1 VDQCVTSATS
11 LGTSLESAPR
21 MVVSEVVAIEG
32 SVEATD
38 TVEGVTTH
46 VAVDAATAEEDTPEV
61 AEVSSLA
68 GEAISVTSAIALA
81 ISPAIARK
89 IRIDAIDVAGL
100 VTWPRIALTQP
111 MTIEEAETSPSATT
125 ATEVGTWLETA
136 RMGPRRA
143 TSAGSK
149 GTFPGTARPKPERTK
164 IISQ

>member
-1 VDQCVTSATS
+1 MDQCVTSATS

-61 AEVSSLA
+61 AE
-68 GEAISVTSAIALA
+68 EAISVTSAIALA

>member
-61 AEVSSLA
+61 AE
-68 GEAISVTSAIALA
+68 EAISVTSAIALA